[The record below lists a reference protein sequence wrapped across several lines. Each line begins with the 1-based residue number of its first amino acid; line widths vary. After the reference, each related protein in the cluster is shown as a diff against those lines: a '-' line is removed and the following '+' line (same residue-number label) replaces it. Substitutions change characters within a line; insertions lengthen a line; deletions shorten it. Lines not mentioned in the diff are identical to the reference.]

1 MHSTAPADDTP
12 QSRTSRARKLLPT
25 ASWVLYDFS
34 DTIFSAS
41 ILTFYF
47 PLWVTEDVGGTDT
60 HFTLALS
67 GSMLLVA
74 LTGPMLGTL
83 SDRLNRRVPL
93 LAVSVITC
101 AVCTGLIGMF
111 GGLATGLVL
120 FILANFL
127 YQSGLIF
134 YNTLIV
140 NVSGETN
147 RGIISGIG
155 IGAGYIGLIVTFLAL
170 SPWVDTVGNE
180 AAFLPTALLYVAFAI
195 PLFIFV
201 KENSETNLGIIS
213 VIGVGAG
220 YIGLIVI
227 FIAFSPW
234 ADSSGSQA
242 TFLPGALLCVGFA
255 IPLFNVIKEI
265 GSSHKVDL
273 GLVKESY
280 QQLYRTFKRA
290 RQHANLFRFL
300 VARFLYM
307 EAVNTV
313 TSLFVIYLTTVGDFE
328 QSEARTMIIL
338 AVVIAIFSS
347 WFTGWCVSK
356 FGPKRVLSVA
366 LLGWIA
372 VVLAASV
379 AWEQWMYW
387 AIAGVMG
394 LFWAGPQIADRV
406 LLTNLSPQG
415 QVGEFFGLFQM
426 SGRLSAVVGPALW
439 ALTTWALLS
448 LGDTRFR
455 IAVLVIAIF
464 LILGYFVLNFV
475 HAKRESSDL
484 DDIENE

>member
-1 MHSTAPADDTP
+1 MGQNTQPLECVNMLNTSPATGNTSLA
-12 QSRTSRARKLLPT
+12 SRIRRLIPT
-25 ASWVLYDFS
+25 GSWVLYDFS

-47 PLWVTEDVGGTDT
+47 PLWVTEDSGGTDT

-74 LTGPMLGTL
+74 ATGPMLGTL

-93 LAVSVITC
+93 LAVSVLTC
-101 AVCTGLIGMF
+101 AICTALIGFF

-134 YNTLIV
+134 YNSLII
-140 NVSGETN
+140 NVSGEEN

-170 SPWVDTVGNE
+170 SPWVDTAGNQ

-201 KENSETNLGIIS
+201 KEFGTTQKIE
-213 VIGVGAG
+213 
-220 YIGLIVI
+220 
-227 FIAFSPW
+227 
-234 ADSSGSQA
+234 
-242 TFLPGALLCVGFA
+242 
-255 IPLFNVIKEI
+255 
-265 GSSHKVDL
+265 L

-280 QQLYRTFKRA
+280 RQLYRTFKRA
-290 RQHANLFRFL
+290 RHHANLFRFL

-313 TSLFVIYLTTVGDFE
+313 TSLFVIYLTTVGNFE
-328 QSEARTMIIL
+328 ASEARTMIIL
-338 AVVIAIFSS
+338 AVVIAIASS
-347 WFTGWCVSK
+347 WLTGYFVSR
-356 FGPKRVLSVA
+356 FGPKPVLAVA
-366 LLGWIA
+366 LLGWIG

-379 AWEQWMYW
+379 ATEQWMYW
-387 AIAGVMG
+387 VIAGVMG

-406 LLTNLSPQG
+406 LLTNLSPKG

-439 ALTTWALLS
+439 ALTTYALLS
-448 LGDTRFR
+448 WEDTRYR
-455 IAVLVIAIF
+455 IAVLVIALF
-464 LILGYFVLNFV
+464 LILGYVVLNFV
-475 HAKRESSDL
+475 QVRREPPDLEEDEESEPVSDQPVATA
-484 DDIENE
+484 E

>member
-1 MHSTAPADDTP
+1 MHSTTPAEENP
-12 QSRTSRARKLLPT
+12 PSLASRARRHLPT

-47 PLWVTEDVGGTDT
+47 PLWVTEDMGGTDT

-83 SDRLNRRVPL
+83 SDRLNRRAPL

-134 YNTLIV
+134 YNSLIV

-155 IGAGYIGLIVTFLAL
+155 IGAGYIGLIVTFLAF
-170 SPWVDTVGNE
+170 SPWVDSIGNQ
-180 AAFLPTALLYVAFAI
+180 AAFLPTALLYISFAI

-201 KENSETNLGIIS
+201 KE
-213 VIGVGAG
+213 
-220 YIGLIVI
+220 
-227 FIAFSPW
+227 F
-234 ADSSGSQA
+234 
-242 TFLPGALLCVGFA
+242 
-255 IPLFNVIKEI
+255 

-328 QSEARTMIIL
+328 PSQARTMIIL

-366 LLGWIA
+366 LMGWIA
-372 VVLAASV
+372 VVLAAAV

-455 IAVLVIAIF
+455 IAVLVIAVF

-484 DDIENE
+484 EDIPNELVHEG

>member
-1 MHSTAPADDTP
+1 MHSTAPAEETP
-12 QSRTSRARKLLPT
+12 PSLKSRARRLLPT

-47 PLWVTEDVGGTDT
+47 PLWVTEDTGGTDT

-93 LAVSVITC
+93 LAVSVIIC

-120 FILANFL
+120 FMLANFL

-134 YNTLIV
+134 YNSLIV

-155 IGAGYIGLIVTFLAL
+155 IGAGYVGLIVTFLAL
-170 SPWVDTVGNE
+170 SPWVDSIGNQ
-180 AAFLPTALLYVAFAI
+180 AAFLPTALLYILFAI

-201 KENSETNLGIIS
+201 KE
-213 VIGVGAG
+213 
-220 YIGLIVI
+220 
-227 FIAFSPW
+227 F
-234 ADSSGSQA
+234 
-242 TFLPGALLCVGFA
+242 
-255 IPLFNVIKEI
+255 
-265 GSSHKVDL
+265 GSSHKIDL

-328 QSEARTMIIL
+328 PSQARTMIIL

-347 WFTGWCVSK
+347 WFTGWCVSR

-406 LLTNLSPQG
+406 LLTNLSPHG

-455 IAVLVIAIF
+455 IAVLVIAVF
-464 LILGYFVLNFV
+464 LILGYVVLNFV
-475 HAKRESSDL
+475 QAKREASDL
-484 DDIENE
+484 VEIPNE